1 MDRPKPPSP
10 TRTLRRAALPGALAL
25 TLVCGAVAFA
35 GMDFSTRR
43 VDRERIS
50 IGTVEKG
57 TLEIKVRAA
66 GRLLPEN
73 VEYIASRVAGR
84 VVQVNVKPGDKV
96 KKGDVLVE
104 LANPQLVTS
113 AEEARSALEGA
124 RAELDAAEAELRTNL
139 LNHEAALV
147 RARTDLQKAQVQ
159 LEAESRLVGEHI
171 VSEIDYRRSQLEVA
185 QLTEILSLEERR
197 VKTVRDNVDVQLSIR
212 RSRVAQLG
220 RALERASSE
229 AANLTLVSGMDGVV
243 QAIEI
248 DVGQQL
254 QPGSPVGRI
263 AQADRLYAELRVPA
277 REAAEV
283 RQDQSVSVDLRS
295 GLVEGIVTR
304 VDPTVTDGTVT
315 VDVALNGKLPAGA
328 RPLLPVEATVYLE
341 RLPGTLYVSR
351 PSSVRADSAI
361 SVYRLDRAGQYATR
375 VALRTGKLSLN
386 HVQVLDG
393 LRAGDRIIT
402 SEIDEW
408 QTESR
413 ILID

>member
-1 MDRPKPPSP
+1 MDRPKPRST
-10 TRTLRRAALPGALAL
+10 TRVLRRAALLGGLAL
-25 TLVCGAVAFA
+25 TLICGAVAVA
-35 GMDFSTRR
+35 GMDFSTHR
-43 VDRERIS
+43 VGRERIS
-50 IGTVEKG
+50 IATVQKG

-84 VVQVNVKPGDKV
+84 VVKVNVRPGDRV
-96 KKGDVLVE
+96 RRGDVLVE

-147 RARTDLQKAQVQ
+147 RARTDLQKARVQ
-159 LEAESRLVGEHI
+159 LEAESELVGEHI
-171 VSEIDYRRSQLEVA
+171 VSQIDYRRSQLEVA

-212 RSRVAQLG
+212 RSRAAQLA
-220 RALERASSE
+220 RALERVSSE
-229 AANLTLVSGMDGVV
+229 AENLTLVAGMDAVV

-254 QPGSPVGRI
+254 QPGSPIGRI
-263 AQADRLYAELRVPA
+263 AQDGRLYAQLKVPA

-283 RQDQSVSVDLRS
+283 RPDQRVSVDLRS
-295 GLVEGIVTR
+295 ALLDGVVTR
-304 VDPTVTDGTVT
+304 VDPTVTDGTVI
-315 VDVALNGKLPAGA
+315 VDVALKGELPAGT
-328 RPLLPVEATVYLE
+328 RPLLPVEATVYLA
-341 RLPGTLYVSR
+341 RLPNTLYVNR
-351 PSSVRADSAI
+351 PSYVRADTDI
-361 SVYRLDRAGQYATR
+361 SVYRLDHAGHYATR
-375 VALRTGKLSLN
+375 VALKTGRLSLN
-386 HVQVLDG
+386 HVQVLEG

-408 QTESR
+408 QTERR